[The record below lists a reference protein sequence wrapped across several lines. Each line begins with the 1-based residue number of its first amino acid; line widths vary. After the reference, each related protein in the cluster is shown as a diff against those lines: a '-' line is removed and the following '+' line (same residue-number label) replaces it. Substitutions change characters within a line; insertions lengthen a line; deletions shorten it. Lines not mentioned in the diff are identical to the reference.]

1 MWFSAAADVERFVPI
16 KSIGDTAGGIEM
28 GAVRVLVIGGGV
40 AGLEGM
46 LALRALAGERVSICV
61 IAPEE
66 DFVYRP
72 LAVAEPFHVAEM
84 RTIALRSLVSSAG
97 AELISARVT
106 AVDAQQ
112 HVVRT
117 QAGSEIPYD
126 FLLVTGGTTPHEA
139 VPGSLTF
146 RGPRDQD
153 AFADLLDAAVMG
165 RVHRIIFA
173 LPSGVSWILPLYE
186 LALLTAEY
194 LGDRGT
200 PGIEI
205 SIVTPEESPLSLFG
219 IQASEAVRELL
230 EVRGIGLR
238 THTTPV
244 SFENGV
250 LGVLSGEKLAVDQ
263 VVSLP
268 RLEGAH
274 IDGLPYESAGFV
286 RTDGFGHVDELPDV
300 FAAGDITGF
309 PIKQGG
315 IAAQQAD
322 AVAETIA
329 AHAGAEIAP
338 TPFTPVLRGL
348 LLTGVFPRF
357 LYAEPGAAASKISTE
372 ALWLPPAKVAGTYLA
387 PFLARNFG
395 LDGMQEANVEG
406 VVPV

>member
-1 MWFSAAADVERFVPI
+1 
-16 KSIGDTAGGIEM
+16 M

-329 AHAGAEIAP
+329 AHAGERSHRHPSRRSCAGCSSPASSRVSSTPSLGRPRRKSAP
-338 TPFTPVLRGL
+338 RLSGCRRPKL
-348 LLTGVFPRF
+348 
-357 LYAEPGAAASKISTE
+357 PGRTSRRSSLAISDSTACRKRMSR
-372 ALWLPPAKVAGTYLA
+372 ALSPSSG
-387 PFLARNFG
+387 
-395 LDGMQEANVEG
+395 
-406 VVPV
+406 